1 MIRLKYALTEEKGER
16 DMSDSKRRL
25 WTIPNVLTLIRLI
38 LVPVY
43 WVLMLGYHLDYWAL
57 GAFLLASAT
66 DMLDGFLARRMQCIT
81 DFGKLMDPLADK
93 FMVIGALTVIVYR
106 YDTLRPVFI
115 WALLVVVF
123 RELAVTSLRLV
134 ASTSGGVVVPAN
146 MLGKIKTVSQIVCV
160 SAAIIEP
167 MLYEIP
173 FLRDFLPGWWTAHV
187 PLTYI
192 TCAAMTL
199 FTVLSGVNYF
209 RAMWKYLDPG
219 K

>member
-1 MIRLKYALTEEKGER
+1 MNLPNRLT
-16 DMSDSKRRL
+16 
-25 WTIPNVLTLIRLI
+25 VLRLI
-38 LVPVY
+38 MVPVFIAVM
-43 WVLMLGYHLDYWAL
+43 VLPDSVVPAL
-57 GAFLLASAT
+57 VTGIIGAFLFITAAVT
-66 DMLDGFLARRMQCIT
+66 DMLDGKIARKYGLIT

-106 YDTLRPVFI
+106 YDMLRPVFI